1 LQLFFTTLNFPLHKC
16 SENRLQVSDTE
27 HSDDE
32 AGEVQDEE
40 NRDIIEAEG
49 LIKIAVQSLRVHTIL
64 SSFKVATNISVAL
77 LDCRARLMLDTAET
91 SKMTLDC
98 VVNGIYAVAILVLH
112 LHWLQCVL
120 SGLRTLKQ
128 PVAHLRTNAGD
139 DLV

>member
-1 LQLFFTTLNFPLHKC
+1 
-16 SENRLQVSDTE
+16 V

-32 AGEVQDEE
+32 AGKEQDEE
-40 NRDIIEAEG
+40 NRDIIEAES

-64 SSFKVATNISVAL
+64 SSFKVATNVSVAL
-77 LDCRARLMLDTAET
+77 LDCRARLMSDTAET
-91 SKMTLDC
+91 IKMTLEC
-98 VVNGIYAVAILVLH
+98 VVNGIYASSILVLH

-128 PVAHLRTNAGD
+128 HVAHLRTNAGD